1 MRIRD
6 LERSLFERFPRE
18 DAESWDHV
26 GLSVGM
32 PDAEMAGICV
42 ALDATE
48 ANVREAARVGANVL
62 LTHHPVYIKAPD
74 AFAPASPERPVSSAA
89 IFTAAQL
96 GMSILSYHTNLDRS
110 LEARKQLPSLLGL
123 SPISSLEH
131 PDDASTRGLGSLCEV
146 SGALELGELAQ
157 SCAGAFSTA
166 PRVWGAPRRSVERV
180 AFLGGSLGSFG
191 EDALAASADV
201 VITGEAGYHVCQDLS
216 LRGLS
221 VILLGHDRSE
231 EPFIDI
237 LMDAAIDAGA
247 TPSTV
252 RRISGAQQWLT
263 VTDKELA

>member
-32 PDAEMAGICV
+32 PDAEVAGICV

-48 ANVREAARVGANVL
+48 ANVREAARIGANVL

-96 GMSILSYHTNLDRS
+96 GVSILSYHTNLDRS

-131 PDDASTRGLGSLCEV
+131 PDDASAVDSARCARYL
-146 SGALELGELAQ
+146 AL
-157 SCAGAFSTA
+157 SS
-166 PRVWGAPRRSVERV
+166 
-180 AFLGGSLGSFG
+180 
-191 EDALAASADV
+191 SA
-201 VITGEAGYHVCQDLS
+201 S
-216 LRGLS
+216 LRNRAQVPLAPPRAYGARPDEAS
-221 VILLGHDRSE
+221 SASHFWEARWDR
-231 EPFIDI
+231 
-237 LMDAAIDAGA
+237 LAK
-247 TPSTV
+247 TPSLRVPTSSSRV
-252 RRISGAQQWLT
+252 RPATMFAKIFRCVA
-263 VTDKELA
+263 